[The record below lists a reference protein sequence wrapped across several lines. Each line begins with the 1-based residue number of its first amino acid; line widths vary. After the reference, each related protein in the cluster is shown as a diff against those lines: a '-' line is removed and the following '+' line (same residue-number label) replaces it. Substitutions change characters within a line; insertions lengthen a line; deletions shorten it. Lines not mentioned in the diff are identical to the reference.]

1 METMTRYPTFATSG
15 AGPNNWSNPINASEV
30 DNAYA
35 EATVQG
41 NATNELNCLAYRFEL
56 PSAAVIHGIV
66 VTIRRKSNSDLNGG
80 SRDASVKLIKGG
92 ATQSADRAHTDDYP
106 TQDVFRD
113 HGTSTDLWA
122 DTWTPAQINAADF
135 GVAFAAEKQ
144 GSGGDPHTITVDSVA
159 VTVYYDVTLP
169 GDELEVRDQ
178 AALAVLPEVW
188 RAFMRNTPANAIP
201 GRTQK
206 MAASI
211 ARACYI
217 MGDAVVE
224 ARKDLPDA

>member
-41 NATNELNCLAYRFEL
+41 NATNELNCLAYDFEL

-66 VTIRRKSNSDLNGG
+66 VTIRRKSNSELNGG

-92 ATQSADRAHTDDYP
+92 ATQSANRAHTAEDYS
-106 TQDVFRD
+106 TQDAFSD

-122 DTWTPAQINAADF
+122 NTWTVAEINAGDF

-144 GSGGDPHTITVDSVA
+144 SAAGDPHRITVDSVA
-159 VTVYYDVTLP
+159 VTVYYEVTLP
-169 GDELEVRDQ
+169 GDELEVRDR
-178 AALAVLPEVW
+178 AAIALLPEVW
-188 RAFMRNTPANAIP
+188 RLFMRNTDPNLIPAQTLDTRQRIAL
-201 GRTQK
+201 TCYW
-206 MAASI
+206 MA
-211 ARACYI
+211 
-217 MGDAVVE
+217 DAMVK
-224 ARKDLPDA
+224 ARKDVP